1 MTRTQKKKTP
11 SRLAKS
17 DFVRME
23 GVVMGPGG
31 NMRCGRDDARGVLR
45 DNYTY
50 PPHCRPIFAA
60 AAAAA
65 VNDFLRELISSA

>member
-1 MTRTQKKKTP
+1 
-11 SRLAKS
+11 
-17 DFVRME
+17 
-23 GVVMGPGG
+23 MGPGG